1 MKHVHKWERERE
13 QLKAEK
19 EGVSYSFSTPI
30 YLNGMVKISLND
42 FIIIFFLISTI
53 I

>member
-1 MKHVHKWERERE
+1 MKRVHKGERELE

-19 EGVSYSFSTPI
+19 EGLSYSFSTPI
-30 YLNGMVKISLND
+30 YMNDMVKISLND